1 MNQKIKFIRE
11 NLNLTNKDISV
22 FLNISSYKYAAFEQI
37 GMDIPC
43 EFILLL
49 TKLYNIKA
57 EMIFEN
63 KYTNQDLLNEIEN
76 NNFFNISKEDLNKTL
91 KYNLLGYSDRSISY
105 RSIRKVKDIIQDN
118 IIKKILSIMK
128 EKNFSKH
135 DFAVILEIDDEMLN
149 SVLLKKRFI
158 STDELVIF
166 SQKFNIPISEMVK

>member
-49 TKLYNIKA
+49 AKLYNIKA

-63 KYTNQDLLNEIEN
+63 KYTNQDLLKEIEN

-91 KYNLLGYSDRSISY
+91 KYNLLGYSNRSLSY
-105 RSIRKVKDIIQDN
+105 RSIRKVKNSIQDN
-118 IIKKILSIMK
+118 IIKKILFIMK

-135 DFAVILEIDDEMLN
+135 DFAVVLGIDDEMLN

-158 STDELVIF
+158 STNELVIF
-166 SQKFNIPISEMVK
+166 SQKFNISISEMVK